1 MRQKYEHVDRVN
13 NYENCTFQQPGLPLE
28 KRDRRQTIV
37 FTESEE
43 KYIAELAVKHGY
55 SQIGLFLR
63 DMAFL
68 GIKLAKYRNM
78 TLADILS

>member
-1 MRQKYEHVDRVN
+1 MRQKYEHTGTVN
-13 NYENCTFQQPGLPLE
+13 NYENCTFQQPGLPME

-43 KYIAELAVKHGY
+43 KELMRLARHYGY
-55 SQIGLFLR
+55 SQLSPFLR
-63 DMAFL
+63 DMVFA
-68 GIKLAKYRNM
+68 GTKMAKYRNM